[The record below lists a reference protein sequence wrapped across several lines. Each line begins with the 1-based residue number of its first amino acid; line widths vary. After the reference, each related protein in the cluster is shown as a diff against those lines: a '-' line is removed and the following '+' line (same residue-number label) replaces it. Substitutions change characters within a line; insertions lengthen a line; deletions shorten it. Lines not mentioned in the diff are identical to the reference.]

1 LKYVY
6 FYRRETV
13 TLQKIAPPIYSMDAA

>member
-1 LKYVY
+1 LC